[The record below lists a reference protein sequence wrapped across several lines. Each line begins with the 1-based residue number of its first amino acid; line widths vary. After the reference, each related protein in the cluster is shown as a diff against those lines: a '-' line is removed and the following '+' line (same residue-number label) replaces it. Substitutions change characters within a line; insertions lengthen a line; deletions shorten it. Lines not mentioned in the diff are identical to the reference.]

1 MEILSSVFC
10 SFSLSRVFNSPCH
23 DQFRSTLRE
32 TLSFV
37 HYLEWHTN
45 TLHKMLTSFYS
56 SLTQTPYL
64 VDWSPPRLY
73 TKCPPVFSMAKSR
86 YNDVSIVRVRVRV
99 WVKDG
104 VSQQGVSDQLTMEQM
119 THRNNT
125 PHVPGE

>member
-1 MEILSSVFC
+1 MAHPYVAQNVNFILQQ
-10 SFSLSRVFNSPCH
+10 LNSNPI
-23 DQFRSTLRE
+23 L
-32 TLSFV
+32 
-37 HYLEWHTN
+37 
-45 TLHKMLTSFYS
+45 
-56 SLTQTPYL
+56 
-64 VDWSPPRLY
+64 DWSPPRLY